1 MSAPLTRS
9 SYNKLVVIL
18 GTLTA
23 FAPLSIDMYLPGLP
37 AIAREFN
44 VPTSAVQQTLAVFFI
59 GLSLGQALYGPISDR
74 VGRRRP
80 LLFGCMLYVVASI
93 GCALAPSI
101 GSLIMLRLAQALGGC
116 AGVVIARS
124 VVRDLF
130 DQKESARMFSFLMLV
145 MGLAPILAPL
155 IGGQVLAASGWRAI
169 FVVLAGFGVLCV
181 VLVLFGLQETLP
193 VERRVQAGLGEALR
207 VYGRL
212 LTDVHFMGYVLAS
225 GLASACMFTYISG
238 SPFVFIELNGVPP
251 ERYGLIFGMN
261 AFGLILASQINRRLL
276 NRYDG
281 HQILRVALMVTASSA
296 LFLFITTALS
306 IGGFALMLALI
317 FICIGSTGFV
327 GPNATAAAMANY
339 GRQAGSASA
348 LIGAIQFALG
358 AAAGALLS
366 TLHNGT
372 ALPMAGVI
380 ALCGAASFVCLQVMA
395 NRVSTKPASAVS

>member
-1 MSAPLTRS
+1 MTVSLTKNN
-9 SYNKLVVIL
+9 YYKLVVIL

-74 VGRRRP
+74 LGRRRP
-80 LLFGCMLYVVASI
+80 LLFGCVLYIIASI
-93 GCALAPSI
+93 GCALAPTL
-101 GSLIMLRLAQALGGC
+101 GSLIVLRLAQALGGC

-130 DQKESARMFSFLMLV
+130 EQRDAARMFSFLMLV

-155 IGGQVLAASGWRAI
+155 IGGQVLGTFGWRAI
-169 FVVLAGFGVLCV
+169 FVVLAGFGILSA
-181 VLVLFGLQETLP
+181 LMVLFGLPETLP
-193 VERRVQAGLGEALR
+193 AERRVRAGLGEALR

-212 LTDVHFMGYVLAS
+212 LSDSHYMGFVLAS

-261 AFGLILASQINRRLL
+261 AFGLIAASQINRRLL
-276 NRYDG
+276 NRYDDR
-281 HQILRVALMVTASSA
+281 QILRVALMVTAGSA
-296 LFLFITTALS
+296 TLLFITTAMG
-306 IGGFALMLALI
+306 IGGFPLMLALI
-317 FICIGSTGFV
+317 FVCISSTGFV
-327 GPNATAAAMANY
+327 TPNATAAAMANY

-358 AAAGALLS
+358 AAAGALLGA
-366 TLHNGT
+366 LHNGT
-372 ALPMAGVI
+372 ALPMTGVI
-380 ALCGAASFVCLQVMA
+380 ALCGVASFVCLQVMA
-395 NRVSTKPASAVS
+395 NRASAKPAPAAS

>member
-1 MSAPLTRS
+1 MTVSLTKNN
-9 SYNKLVVIL
+9 YYKLVVIL

-74 VGRRRP
+74 LGRRRP
-80 LLFGCMLYVVASI
+80 LLFGCVLYIIASI
-93 GCALAPSI
+93 GCALAPTL
-101 GSLIMLRLAQALGGC
+101 GSLIVLRLAQALGGC

-130 DQKESARMFSFLMLV
+130 EQRDAARMFSFLMLV

-155 IGGQVLAASGWRAI
+155 IGGQVLGTFGWRAI
-169 FVVLAGFGVLCV
+169 FVVLAGFGILSA
-181 VLVLFGLQETLP
+181 LMVLFGLPETLP
-193 VERRVQAGLGEALR
+193 AERRVRAGLGEALR

-212 LTDVHFMGYVLAS
+212 LSDSHYMGFVLAS

-261 AFGLILASQINRRLL
+261 AFGLIAASQINRRLL
-276 NRYDG
+276 NRYDDR
-281 HQILRVALMVTASSA
+281 QILRVALMVTAASA
-296 LFLFITTALS
+296 TLLFITTAMG
-306 IGGFALMLALI
+306 IGGFPLMLALI
-317 FICIGSTGFV
+317 FVCISSTGFV
-327 GPNATAAAMANY
+327 TPNATAAAMANY

-358 AAAGALLS
+358 AAAGALLGA
-366 TLHNGT
+366 LHNGT
-372 ALPMAGVI
+372 ALPMTGVI
-380 ALCGAASFVCLQVMA
+380 ALCGVASFVCLQVMA
-395 NRVSTKPASAVS
+395 NRESAKPAPAAS

>member
-1 MSAPLTRS
+1 MSVSLSRA

-37 AIAREFN
+37 AIAREFG
-44 VPTSAVQQTLAVFFI
+44 VPTSAVQQTLAVFFV

-80 LLFGCMLYVVASI
+80 LLFGCALYVVACI
-93 GCALAPSI
+93 GCALAPTI
-101 GSLIMLRLAQALGGC
+101 GSLIVLRLAQALGGC

-130 DQKESARMFSFLMLV
+130 DQKEAARMFSFLMLV

-155 IGGQVLAASGWRAI
+155 IGGQVLAAWGWRAI

-181 VLVLFGLQETLP
+181 VMVLFGLPETLP
-193 VERRVQAGLGEALR
+193 AERRVQAGLGEALR

-212 LTDVHFMGYVLAS
+212 LTDMHFMGYVLAS

-261 AFGLILASQINRRLL
+261 ALGLIVASQINRRLL
-276 NRYDG
+276 VQHDG
-281 HQILRVALMVTASSA
+281 HAILRVALMVTAGSA
-296 LFLFITTALS
+296 LLLFITTALG
-306 IGGFALMLALI
+306 IGGFPLMLALI
-317 FICIGSTGFV
+317 FVCIGSTGFV

-358 AAAGALLS
+358 AAAGALLGA
-366 TLHNGT
+366 LHNGT
-372 ALPMAGVI
+372 ALPMTGVI
-380 ALCGAASFVCLQVMA
+380 ALCGMASFICLQVLV
-395 NRVSTKPASAVS
+395 NRVRVKPAPAT

>member
-1 MSAPLTRS
+1 MSVSLSRA

-37 AIAREFN
+37 AIAREFG
-44 VPTSAVQQTLAVFFI
+44 VPTSAVQQTLAVFFV

-80 LLFGCMLYVVASI
+80 LLFGCALYVVACI
-93 GCALAPSI
+93 GCALAPTI
-101 GSLIMLRLAQALGGC
+101 GSLIVLRLAQALGGC

-130 DQKESARMFSFLMLV
+130 DQKEAARMFSFLMLV

-155 IGGQVLAASGWRAI
+155 IGGQVLAAWGWRAI

-181 VLVLFGLQETLP
+181 VMVLFGLPETLP
-193 VERRVQAGLGEALR
+193 AERRVQAGLGEALR

-212 LTDVHFMGYVLAS
+212 LTDMHFMGYVLAS

-261 AFGLILASQINRRLL
+261 ALGLIVASQINRRQRAALVHHHGARHRRL
-276 NRYDG
+276 PAHACVDFRVHRQHRLRRPECDG
-281 HQILRVALMVTASSA
+281 CGDGELWAAGRQRVGVDRGDSVCAGRGRRRVAWRVAQRHR
-296 LFLFITTALS
+296 
-306 IGGFALMLALI
+306 LAHDGRDRTVRHGVVHLPS
-317 FICIGSTGFV
+317 GV
-327 GPNATAAAMANY
+327 GQSRA
-339 GRQAGSASA
+339 RE
-348 LIGAIQFALG
+348 
-358 AAAGALLS
+358 AGAGNLTS
-366 TLHNGT
+366 T
-372 ALPMAGVI
+372 AEKRR
-380 ALCGAASFVCLQVMA
+380 S
-395 NRVSTKPASAVS
+395 K